1 MDYRFSMIMVVSK
14 PIKGLVLIIFYIF
27 VPLISVEILCQLRFK
42 DELQNSWF
50 QQGTNSQKELYPLG
64 NTQPPNMNAQ
74 SISPF
79 VSSSHQKQTRTLIRF
94 QTDQYG
100 AILPSGVNQALSS
113 DQPFILFCGG
123 STSENWAVPE
133 GQRMPD
139 AYGHAIGKSVINIA
153 KSGKDIHD
161 CTKSIDKF
169 FSLFPNNPPSQIVV
183 ANNVN
188 TLMAF
193 SKNKIE
199 SQSSAETSERPNPS
213 FKTFLRKWLVE
224 QNFLPGTYLAA
235 HKVKYLFSEN
245 LPIEDSLLAKCC
257 HGPADVN
264 RHGKN
269 FDWASQS
276 TMESYKRY
284 TDKASRNLAAELKKN
299 NFPLNRTLIFIEPNS
314 YALDRTIGKFDFRQ
328 KLVGFEPNEE
338 LTLKESSK
346 ITNQYDCIYKHSF
359 TKEGFQTASIRPE
372 LLKGTHF
379 YDAVHPTAVG
389 AQFIGKQLAQEAI
402 LSGTL
407 K

>member
-1 MDYRFSMIMVVSK
+1 MIEIMASK
-14 PIKGLVLIIFYIF
+14 YGKGFLFVFFYGLA
-27 VPLISVEILCQLRFK
+27 PLISIEILSQFLFK
-42 DELQNSWF
+42 DELQSSWF
-50 QQGTNSQKELYPLG
+50 QQETINQTGIYPLG

-79 VSSSHQKQTRTLIRF
+79 VSSTSKKYVRTPIRF

-139 AYGHAIGKSVINIA
+139 VYGKVIGRPVINLA

-161 CTKSIDKF
+161 CTESIKKF
-169 FSLFPNNPPSQIVV
+169 FSLFPDNPPSQIAI

-193 SKNKIE
+193 SKNKIYAQQATKE
-199 SQSSAETSERPNPS
+199 SASSKPS
-213 FKTFLRKWLVE
+213 LKSSLRTWLVE
-224 QNFLPGTYLAA
+224 SNLLPGTYLAA
-235 HKVKYLFSEN
+235 HKAKYVFSKN
-245 LPIEDSLLAKCC
+245 LPMEDSLLAKCC

-264 RHGKN
+264 RKGQN
-269 FDWASQS
+269 FDWESKS
-276 TMESYKRY
+276 TMASYKRY
-284 TDKASRNLAAELKKN
+284 SDEASRNLKSMLATYK
-299 NFPLNRTLIFIEPNS
+299 FPLKHVLIFIEPNS
-314 YALDRTIGKFDFRQ
+314 YALDKTIGKFDYRQ
-328 KLVGFEPNEE
+328 KLTGFEPNEE
-338 LTLKESSK
+338 LSLEQSST
-346 ITNQYDCIYKHSF
+346 ITNQYDTIYKKSF
-359 TKEGFQTASIRPE
+359 KKRGFKTFSIDPK
-372 LLKGTHF
+372 LLKGAYF
-379 YDAVHPTAVG
+379 YDAVHPTALG
-389 AQFIGKQLAQEAI
+389 AQFIGKQLAQDAI